1 MADQETETEAD
12 AETEAETEAGTAPP
26 TAAELEEARQQAAE
40 MEDRWRRTVA
50 ELDNFRKRAAREAGQ
65 AREAERALVAASWL
79 PVVDN
84 LELALEH
91 ADADRDAIV
100 EGVRAVRDQALAV
113 LAGLGY
119 PRFDDRGK
127 PFDPALH
134 EAVGTAPAPDTP
146 GGTIVHVVRPRY
158 GDGTRVLRPA
168 AVIVAAE
175 ES

>member
-1 MADQETETEAD
+1 MGDQETNT
-12 AETEAETEAGTAPP
+12 GTAPP
-26 TAAELEEARQQAAE
+26 PVEEALEEAREQVAE
-40 MEDRWRRTVA
+40 MEDRWRRTAA
-50 ELDNFRKRAAREAGQ
+50 ELDNFRKRVARESDQ
-65 AREAERALVAASWL
+65 QRETERALVAASWL

-91 ADADRDAIV
+91 ADAEYDAIV
-100 EGVRAVRDQALAV
+100 EGIHAVRDQALGV

-119 PRFDDRGK
+119 PRFDDSGK

-134 EAVGTAPAPDTP
+134 EAVGTTPTPDVPA
-146 GGTIVHVVRPRY
+146 GTIVHVVRPRY

-168 AVIVAAE
+168 AVVVAAQ

>member
-1 MADQETETEAD
+1 MAEQETDTTD
-12 AETEAETEAGTAPP
+12 TAPP
-26 TAAELEEARQQAAE
+26 VEEALEQARQKAAELE
-40 MEDRWRRTVA
+40 DNWRRTAA
-50 ELDNFRKRAAREAGQ
+50 ELDNFRKRVARESSRQ
-65 AREAERALVAASWL
+65 RDTERALVTAGWL

-91 ADADRDAIV
+91 ADGEDGAIV

-119 PRFDDRGK
+119 PRFDDEGK

-134 EAVGTAPAPDTP
+134 EAVGTTP
-146 GGTIVHVVRPRY
+146 RPEVPPGTIVHVVRPRY
-158 GDGTRVLRPA
+158 GDGERVLRPA
-168 AVIVAAE
+168 AVVVAAK